1 MSSVGTYL
9 WHMACQVC
17 RWTQDSWR
25 GLQSAHLVGSMHR
38 QACWVVGFV
47 CGLADLWDL
56 WVGWLAVST
65 VQLARPVGWLLRSLC
80 HLLWALTFPLFFA
93 APKQSS
99 YASSLSVMGEGR
111 HELAYQTCLEMLGK
125 LHTHSVLSLFIWQ
138 EKSQHEEVFLGDEWT
153 GLKAGDIDKVK
164 LYFLHFSMQALSDIV
179 LCWGT
184 GTSQLDSCKGMFIPE
199 WLLNWWFS
207 QETET
212 SYTAIFTDKGKLS
225 RIDKA
230 MLKRKN
236 KVGKTSL
243 PILKT

>member
-17 RWTQDSWR
+17 RWTQDSWQ

-80 HLLWALTFPLFFA
+80 HLLWALTLSFVFCS
-93 APKQSS
+93 PKQSS

-212 SYTAIFTDKGKLS
+212 SYTAILRTKE
-225 RIDKA
+225 
-230 MLKRKN
+230 N
-236 KVGKTSL
+236 WVE
-243 PILKT
+243 